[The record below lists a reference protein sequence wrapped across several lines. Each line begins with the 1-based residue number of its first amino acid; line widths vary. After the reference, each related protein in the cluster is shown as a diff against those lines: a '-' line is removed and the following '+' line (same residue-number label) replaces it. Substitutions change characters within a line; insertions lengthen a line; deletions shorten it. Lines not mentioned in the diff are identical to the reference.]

1 MKSSKIIIIFIW
13 LQQRLQFPI
22 ITTTNTFHLCFTGLF
37 FWNYSKLDAMRTSWL
52 AGASSDAEC
61 PSFTQPTPPN
71 ENHQYNQIITCCI
84 ICLNSLQL
92 KDTNNDNTDT
102 SFWWTDSVLLCPSI
116 KRWSCLTCLLRTS
129 GLRTERPRK
138 TKLGTE
144 VAHITRDW
152 DTTFKVKGQSSRSP
166 GRFTYRGVNV
176 SGSCSSERG
185 NVLAVGTYCYV
196 VVCRRGGF
204 GSARRFDANRCSR
217 GAGAYCGGRLPTA
230 RYSLLQQLNT

>member
-1 MKSSKIIIIFIW
+1 
-13 LQQRLQFPI
+13 
-22 ITTTNTFHLCFTGLF
+22 
-37 FWNYSKLDAMRTSWL
+37 MRTSWL

-166 GRFTYRGVNV
+166 GRFTYRGVTLTCRAAAAV
-176 SGSCSSERG
+176 SM
-185 NVLAVGTYCYV
+185 GTYWPWEPTATLWSAL
-196 VVCRRGGF
+196 CRRSWL
-204 GSARRFDANRCSR
+204 GSASV
-217 GAGAYCGGRLPTA
+217 PTEGKGQGILW
-230 RYSLLQQLNT
+230 RPPVYSLFVTYVQNTYVWYGIVEFNVPLDTV